1 MGSNRASCGKENP
14 GIQSSREAR
23 EQAHQW
29 ALRACRDPGGRQT
42 GFLPSGA
49 LRGSR
54 PWGLGRRKWGLKCVL
69 TGGVE
74 WGHLGRLLQVP
85 AHAGER
91 RGPGTGLCLLAAAWP
106 PRHDVLAKES
116 NGGLQSPWVSFVTV
130 TNRQGRQSW
139 HSGAHPC
146 RRITRPQ
153 PMRQAHWH
161 LGVFL
166 LKQKQYDCWH
176 QTPWGR
182 APQPQPGRGFQKAGP
197 ELSVC
202 FPEFTRRRAAIPLHE
217 TPHSGP
223 QLSRL

>member
-1 MGSNRASCGKENP
+1 M
-14 GIQSSREAR
+14 
-23 EQAHQW
+23 
-29 ALRACRDPGGRQT
+29 
-42 GFLPSGA
+42 
-49 LRGSR
+49 
-54 PWGLGRRKWGLKCVL
+54 L

-91 RGPGTGLCLLAAAWP
+91 RGPGTGLCLLAAAWL
-106 PRHDVLAKES
+106 PRRDVLAKES
-116 NGGLQSPWVSFVTV
+116 NVGLQSLWVSFVTV

-182 APQPQPGRGFQKAGP
+182 APQPQPGPGSRRQAQSCP
-197 ELSVC
+197 C
-202 FPEFTRRRAAIPLHE
+202 AFPSSREGGAAIPLHE